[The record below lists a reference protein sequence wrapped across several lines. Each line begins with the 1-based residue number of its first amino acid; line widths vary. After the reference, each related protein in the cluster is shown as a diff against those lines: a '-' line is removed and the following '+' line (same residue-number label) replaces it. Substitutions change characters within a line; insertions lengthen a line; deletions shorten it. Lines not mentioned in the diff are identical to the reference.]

1 MDMPTLTTARRI
13 EDIALDL
20 LKFIVSTT
28 NVVKGGSSIT
38 AGFAPASATKTDDQV
53 GQLLEL
59 YSRCRKAV
67 ESAT

>member
-1 MDMPTLTTARRI
+1 METANTGRRT

-20 LKFIVSTT
+20 LKFVASTT
-28 NVVKGGSSIT
+28 NVVKSSSGAT
-38 AGFAPASATKTDDQV
+38 TGFAAPSSVRPDDQV

-67 ESAT
+67 EESL